1 MDFIET
7 VILGVIQG
15 IAEFLPISSSAHLII
30 FRDLFHIGE
39 AMDPSMA
46 LAFDLAL
53 HFGTLLAIILYFVN
67 ERNVKTESSMKSI
80 IIVLVILAVIIFGMT
95 IFSRIAGF
103 GYESFEEINMF
114 SYDVNIDFT
123 NIAIAII
130 LIGLIGA
137 TVDSSIAISS
147 ALFEVYENNK
157 KLSKKEL
164 FNSGINIGK
173 DILCTTANT
182 LLFAFLGEFMTLL
195 IWFESL
201 HYSLGEII
209 NAKTFCAEMIRILF
223 SGMGCV
229 LVIPITAYITVQTIF
244 KLKKN
249 PYLMHKEL

>member
-1 MDFIET
+1 MLMFYIDKKRGFKLFLSICLNFI
-7 VILGVIQG
+7 ILMIMFYFIAIG
-15 IAEFLPISSSAHLII
+15 INPIVVSLIGCFI
-30 FRDLFHIGE
+30 I
-39 AMDPSMA
+39 SY
-46 LAFDLAL
+46 
-53 HFGTLLAIILYFVN
+53 IILYFVN

-95 IFSRIAGF
+95 I
-103 GYESFEEINMF
+103 F